1 MTPPRPRTLEVWTY
15 EIPMRIRFEHARAA
29 RDTSTGLLV
38 RLTLS
43 DGSAGWGE
51 GIPRDYVTGETVD
64 GAVGVIRRHYADR
77 LASDAPLA
85 TVPLEEDGAVHN
97 AAWCACELAY
107 LDALGWSR
115 RQRVAD
121 MLAGQ
126 VGLKP
131 HRLLR
136 RVSAVLGS
144 RPVDRIRRALRLMR
158 ALSFRDYKLKV
169 GPDPDGDEANLAEV
183 NRQLGRGLR
192 RRRGPTRRTLRV
204 DANGAWDLEEAVR
217 RAEMLARYHVLA
229 VEQPLAKGR
238 EDALAELRRRT
249 RVPIMLDES
258 LLTLEGAERLVAGGQ
273 VDLFNIRISKNG
285 GLVRSL
291 RMAELAHRTGLD
303 FQLGCMV
310 GETGVLTAAGRVFLE
325 LVGRRVRFSE
335 GSYGRF
341 LLRADVT
348 RERLSFGY
356 GGFVRAMTGPG
367 LGVHVSMRKVRR
379 VARCALRLEY

>member
-1 MTPPRPRTLEVWTY
+1 MTLRPRTLEVWTY

-29 RDTSTGLLV
+29 RDMSTGILV
-38 RLTLS
+38 RLVLA
-43 DGSAGWGE
+43 DGTVGWGE
-51 GIPRDYVTGETVD
+51 GIPRDYVTGETVE
-64 GAVGVIRRHYADR
+64 GAVGVIRDHYADR
-77 LASDAPLA
+77 LAADAPLA
-85 TVPLEEDGAVHN
+85 TVPVEADGTVHN

-107 LDALGWSR
+107 LDALGRSR

-126 VGLKP
+126 AGLKP

-136 RVSAVLGS
+136 RVSAVLS
-144 RPVDRIRRALRLMR
+144 NRSVERTRRTLRLMR

-169 GPDPDGDEANLAEV
+169 GPDPDRDEANLAEV
-183 NRQLGRGLR
+183 NRQLRRGLR

-217 RAEMLARYHVLA
+217 RAETLARYNVLA
-229 VEQPLAKGR
+229 VEQPLAKGN
-238 EDALAELRRRT
+238 EAALADLRRRT

-258 LLTLEGAERLVAGGQ
+258 LVTLEGAERLVAGGQ

-291 RMAELAHRTGLD
+291 KLADLAHRTGLD

-379 VARCALRLEY
+379 VARCALRVEY

>member
-1 MTPPRPRTLEVWTY
+1 MTPRPRALEVWTY

-29 RDTSTGLLV
+29 RDTSTGILV
-38 RLTLS
+38 RLVLD
-43 DGSAGWGE
+43 DGSVGWGE
-51 GIPRDYVTGETVD
+51 GIPRDYVTGETVA
-64 GAVGVIRRHYADR
+64 GAVRVIRDHYADR
-77 LASDAPLA
+77 LSADAPLA
-85 TVPLEEDGAVHN
+85 AQPIQDGEVVHN

-107 LDALGWSR
+107 LDAVGRSR
-115 RQRVAD
+115 RRRVAD
-121 MLAGQ
+121 MLAGRL
-126 VGLKP
+126 GLKP

-136 RVSAVLGS
+136 RVSGVLGQ
-144 RPVDRIRRALRLMR
+144 RQPEQTRRTLRLMR
-158 ALSFRDYKLKV
+158 LLSLRDYKLKV
-169 GPDPDGDEANLAEV
+169 GADPDRDEANLAEI

-204 DANGAWDLEEAVR
+204 DVNGAWGLDEAVR
-217 RAEMLARYHVLA
+217 RAPALARYHVLA
-229 VEQPLAKGR
+229 VEQPLAKGS
-238 EDALAELRRRT
+238 EAALADLRRRT

-258 LLTLEGAERLVAGGQ
+258 LVTLEGAERLVRGDQ

-285 GLVRSL
+285 GLVQSL
-291 RMAELAHRTGLD
+291 KLAELADRAGLD

-310 GETGVLTAAGRVFLE
+310 GETGVLSAAGRVFLE
-325 LVGRRVRFSE
+325 LVGRRVRFCE
-335 GSYGRF
+335 GSYGTF

-379 VARCALRLEY
+379 LARCALRVEY

>member
-1 MTPPRPRTLEVWTY
+1 MTPRPQALEVWTY

-29 RDTSTGLLV
+29 RDTSTGILV
-38 RLTLS
+38 RLVLD
-43 DGSAGWGE
+43 DGSVGWGE
-51 GIPRDYVTGETVD
+51 GIPRDYVTGETVA
-64 GAVGVIRRHYADR
+64 GAVRVIDGVYADR
-77 LASDAPLA
+77 LTAEAPLA
-85 TVPLEEDGAVHN
+85 TEPIADGDVVHN

-107 LDALGWSR
+107 LDALGRSR

-121 MLAGQ
+121 MLAGRL
-126 VGLKP
+126 GLKP

-136 RVSAVLGS
+136 RVSGVLGR
-144 RPVDRIRRALRLMR
+144 RPVEKIRRTLRLMR
-158 ALSFRDYKLKV
+158 LLSMRDYKLKV
-169 GPDPDGDEANLAEV
+169 GADADLDEANLAEIH
-183 NRQLGRGLR
+183 RQLGRGLR

-204 DANGAWDLEEAVR
+204 DVNGAWDLEEAVR
-217 RAEMLARYHVLA
+217 RAPTLARYHVLA
-229 VEQPLAKGR
+229 VEQPLAKGD
-238 EDALAELRRRT
+238 EAALADLRRRT

-258 LLTLEGAERLVAGGQ
+258 LITCEGAERLVRGGQ

-285 GLVRSL
+285 GLVESL
-291 RMAELAHRTGLD
+291 KLAALADRAGLD

-310 GETGVLTAAGRVFLE
+310 GETGVLSAAGRIFLE

-335 GSYGRF
+335 GSYGRV

-356 GGFVRAMTGPG
+356 GGFVRAMAGPG

-379 VARCALRLEY
+379 LAQRVLRREY